1 MLIIKTYLVTIYK
14 FNLAHY
20 VSNKNKITMKF
31 IVSNYILN
39 K

>member
-1 MLIIKTYLVTIYK
+1 MLIIKTYLVVICK
-14 FNLAHY
+14 FNFAHN
-20 VSNKNKITMKF
+20 VSNKNKITKKY